1 MKLNKILVNSIVA
14 TVLSLNLQAKVT
26 MPAIF
31 TDGMVLQQESKVP
44 IWGSTD
50 KKSKPVY
57 VTTSWDNKKYTVQA
71 DAQGKFKLS
80 LETPKF
86 GGPFELTIDDG
97 QKLTL
102 KDVMIGEVWL
112 CSRQSNMDMRM
123 AGRIAD
129 PVENTLEASI
139 VAPNQG
145 IRTFNIAITMK
156 GQPQTDCSGS
166 WKHANI
172 ETIPD
177 FSAVAYYFARKI
189 NEVIGMP
196 VGVILA
202 SCGGSRLE
210 AWMSPDGVAPF
221 KEDPTVKYQ
230 SALYNGMIAPIA
242 GYGIRGCLWYQGEA
256 NTDAAESYAKLFPA
270 MVTDWRNIWRQG
282 DFPFYY
288 AQIAPFNYGDKKN
301 SAYLRDVQR
310 KCLDI
315 IPSSGMV
322 CLMDI
327 GDAHTI
333 HPKEKKQVGERFAYL
348 ALGKAYGK
356 KGFPTT
362 GPLYKSMQ
370 IEGDKVTLT
379 FDEIGIGM
387 TSFRQHITDFEIA
400 GEDKKFYPAQ
410 VRFGKDFLTLIVSSA
425 RVPKPVAVRYGFK
438 NYVKGT
444 LFNMAGLPASSFR
457 TDEW

>member
-1 MKLNKILVNSIVA
+1 
-14 TVLSLNLQAKVT
+14 
-26 MPAIF
+26 
-31 TDGMVLQQESKVP
+31 
-44 IWGSTD
+44 
-50 KKSKPVY
+50 
-57 VTTSWDNKKYTVQA
+57 
-71 DAQGKFKLS
+71 
-80 LETPKF
+80 
-86 GGPFELTIDDG
+86 
-97 QKLTL
+97 
-102 KDVMIGEVWL
+102 
-112 CSRQSNMDMRM
+112 
-123 AGRIAD
+123 
-129 PVENTLEASI
+129 
-139 VAPNQG
+139 
-145 IRTFNIAITMK
+145 
-156 GQPQTDCSGS
+156 
-166 WKHANI
+166 
-172 ETIPD
+172 
-177 FSAVAYYFARKI
+177 
-189 NEVIGMP
+189 
-196 VGVILA
+196 
-202 SCGGSRLE
+202 
-210 AWMSPDGVAPF
+210 
-221 KEDPTVKYQ
+221 
-230 SALYNGMIAPIA
+230 
-242 GYGIRGCLWYQGEA
+242 
-256 NTDAAESYAKLFPA
+256 